1 MCFSLGLF
9 SGGGLCPFTFA
20 FSACSF
26 PCSFFHAP
34 LHNQIMNLNLIQKT
48 GTYEM
53 VVRAY
58 GSPLGGIW
66 PLMAPSVDDL
76 ARQTQTVTVNFRE
89 FKDSSFQVELTP
101 GVHSIGAA
109 FLNDAYNGL
118 EDRNLYVD
126 KIEIRSS
133 LKLDEPV
140 LASEQEL
147 ALEVSSIFT

>member
-1 MCFSLGLF
+1 
-9 SGGGLCPFTFA
+9 
-20 FSACSF
+20 
-26 PCSFFHAP
+26 
-34 LHNQIMNLNLIQKT
+34 MNLNLIQKT

-126 KIEIRSS
+126 KIEIRPS

-140 LASEQEL
+140 LAVEQEL
-147 ALEVSSIFT
+147 ALEVLSILT